1 MWCDSIFLQGTQESD
16 LADAVKELNLK
27 LHSSMQELEAE
38 KSSKREL
45 EEQLSALRVTKDN
58 SATCKEQEGIALGDS
73 IGGDTEVSEMKAQNA
88 KLEKTIETWKV
99 TFFYLC
105 VSCLTAFLF
114 LLVHTHIQH
123 SSFCWH

>member
-1 MWCDSIFLQGTQESD
+1 M
-16 LADAVKELNLK
+16 ADAVKELNLK

-45 EEQLSALRVTKDN
+45 EEQLSALRVTKYN

-73 IGGDTEVSEMKAQNA
+73 IGGDTEVSEMKVQNA

-99 TFFYLC
+99 TFF
-105 VSCLTAFLF
+105 
-114 LLVHTHIQH
+114 
-123 SSFCWH
+123 